1 MSEKHFTHLH
11 LHTDHSLLD
20 GAISIDKLIDYGKKN
35 NRKALAI
42 SDHGNIFAAVKF
54 FEKCKKAKIKPILG
68 MEAYL
73 TESVNIRNNNN
84 RYYHLLLIVENEA
97 GYKNLCKLISASYTK
112 GFYFKPR
119 IDYELLQKHSEGL
132 IATST
137 CIGGHVPQLILA
149 EKFNEAKDR
158 INILRDIFPDRYY
171 LEVQPTYQEE
181 QLIINNKLFEFEKE
195 LDIPMIVTGDC
206 HYATKEDHY
215 AHEVMLAIQTRSTM
229 SDPNRMTFGK
239 CRAHM
244 QSIDELREFF
254 PERDDIIW
262 RTGEIADR
270 CNFEFSTGKLFF
282 PKFEVPK
289 EHTDSDNYFE
299 YLSKIGFEKL
309 INKNKIP
316 SDLIEKYKERLD
328 EEIKLIIKMG
338 FATYFLIVSDFIIW
352 AKNNGIA
359 VGPGRGSVA
368 GSLVAWAL
376 EITDIDPIKYNL
388 LFERFLNP
396 ERVSMPDVDVDFCIE
411 GREKVIQY
419 VKNKY
424 GHDKVG
430 QIITFGSM
438 QAKGVIKDVARAL
451 GFSFEDAN
459 SITDLIPEELKIT
472 LKDAFDQESRL
483 RDLCDKNPKI
493 AELFDIATRLE
504 GLTRHSS
511 KHAAGIV
518 ISPDPIAEVLP
529 IYIPAKSNDIVTQY
543 GMTELELLGFLKM
556 DFLGLKNLTLI
567 TDIIQLIK
575 KNHNF
580 DIDVTNLNLQDDKTF
595 ELLCNGDTAG
605 VFQFESSGIRDVL
618 RRLQPTGFEDLIA
631 VNALYRPGPLGSGM
645 VDDFIN
651 RRHGKEDIK
660 YLFPELEPILKDT
673 YGVIVYQEQVMKI
686 SSAIAGYSLGESDI
700 LRRAMGKKKAD
711 VMAEQKEK
719 FVKNAIERGF
729 CDKKASELF
738 ELMEYFA
745 GYGFNKSHSAAYAM
759 IAYQTA
765 YLKAHYKV
773 EFMSC
778 LISLEL
784 SNPDTTT
791 EYLNELKFNKI
802 KILQPNVNISQSN
815 FLPENG
821 AMRFGL
827 LGIKNVGDTACKSIV
842 KERENGKFKDLYD
855 FCSRIDLRVCNK
867 RVIENLIS
875 SGACDEFGYSRAEMI
890 ANLDS
895 TIEIAQIEGER
906 RKSGQLGLFEFSVN
920 DEAKNKIS
928 WKKVAPWSTL
938 QSLEQE
944 KDVLGIYLSQ
954 HPIDEYDEL
963 FKNIGVI
970 DILTLKELKS
980 KKVITRGVLISTKEI
995 VTKKGDRMAF
1005 ATLEDQN
1012 SKIEVVF
1019 FSSIYLKYE
1028 NLIKGNSLLLIIGE
1042 VSNDLNVIKIKAEK
1056 VFSLND
1062 FNFEKDISEFFIYLN
1077 KDNFDIFKKINNKIK
1092 MGSQKIILSYIEN
1105 NIKLE
1110 HHLKNNYLIS
1120 KELIN
1125 DLFEL
1130 NIKCKINLL

>member
-195 LDIPMIVTGDC
+195 LNIPIIVTGDC

-289 EHTDSDNYFE
+289 EHKDSDNYFE

-493 AELFDIATRLE
+493 AELFDIAARLE

-518 ISPDPIAEVLP
+518 ISPDPIADVLP

-575 KNHNF
+575 KNHNVN
-580 DIDVTNLNLQDDKTF
+580 IDVTNLNLQDDKTF

-729 CDKKASELF
+729 CNKKASELF

-928 WKKVAPWSTL
+928 WKKMAPWSTL